1 MGWTWKPKKAR
12 PRTKKRGP
20 FVITRE
26 DRAFMPDRILRITI
40 PNPNPLK
47 RSRIQIYVAPPRC
60 PRCETLMVNERC
72 PRAPGRRKWCD
83 G

>member
-1 MGWTWKPKKAR
+1 MPWLWK
-12 PRTKKRGP
+12 TKKTTKRSSWGP
-20 FVITRE
+20 FRWTRE
-26 DRAFMPDRILRITI
+26 DRAFLPDRITEIT
-40 PNPNPLK
+40 
-47 RSRIQIYVAPPRC
+47 IQIYVAPPRC

>member
-1 MGWTWKPKKAR
+1 MPWLWKTKKAPKK
-12 PRTKKRGP
+12 RTSWGP
-20 FVITRE
+20 FRWTRE
-26 DRAFMPDRILRITI
+26 DRAFLPDRITEITI
-40 PNPNPLK
+40 PNPNPLE